1 MRSTFAGLNT
11 MVRGIYANQL
21 SLDTTGH
28 NITNAGTEGYSRQS
42 VNLAATRGQQVS
54 SIYGQVMVGTGVDST
69 SIERAR
75 NVYADKQYWSETA
88 QQQYYKTQQTNYDKV
103 EAIFN
108 DSGNTGVKN
117 ALTEFYNAWNDLS
130 TSASTASNRTAV
142 IEKSNVL
149 ADRIK
154 TASQQLQAQIN
165 AQYDDMRLSV
175 TQIND
180 YTDQL
185 VKLNQNIMTTEA
197 TGASANDLRDQRD
210 LIVDNLSKYMNLNV
224 YEDEKGM
231 YSVVSNGITMVNGIN
246 KLTLEMSEPQTNKT
260 YGISDYTVNIKES
273 GIAYIPMNGSMK
285 AQMDTIAEDKGYID
299 KMANIAGF
307 LLTTFNTVHQQGAG
321 IDGTDSSLGDDDG
334 TATYKGP
341 SYGRNFWGDDNTLYT
356 WDAANQCV
364 QATQMKDIK
373 RRLTYAEKTDADG
386 KALTD
391 TDGKTVY
398 MPQVTITGTKVDTG
412 NNLKGINIINALQVN
427 TAITAVGGQ
436 SLIAA
441 RTLSVVQATD
451 DNGKFKTDASG
462 KPVYDVTVN
471 GSGDGTNATN
481 VASLVNMGQ
490 YNGEKDSSV
499 NNTSYQAYSRG
510 NVISSAYVAY
520 QESGATTFLMNMKD
534 KKAENNMTSRSL
546 DKNSVNA
553 YYSAAVSQLGSDS
566 ESLDD
571 KADAQDDLILQI
583 TNWRSSTS
591 GVDWNEELSNMIM
604 FQKGYSA
611 CSRCLTTM
619 DEMLDKL
626 INSTG
631 MVGR

>member
-130 TSASTASNRTAV
+130 TNASTASNRTAV

-499 NNTSYQAYSRG
+499 NNTSYQAYSKG

-546 DKNSVNA
+546 DTNSVNA

>member
-108 DSGNTGVKN
+108 DSGNTGIKN
-117 ALTEFYNAWNDLS
+117 AVTEFYNAWNDLS

-142 IEKSNVL
+142 IEKGNVL

-154 TASQQLQAQIN
+154 TASQQLQEQIN
-165 AQYDDMRLSV
+165 AQYEDMSLSV

-224 YEDEKGM
+224 YEDDNGM

-246 KLTLEMSEPQTNKT
+246 KLTLEMSSAIENDQ

-273 GIAYIPMNGSMK
+273 GIAFLPTNGSMK
-285 AQMDTIAEDKGYID
+285 AQMDTIAEDKGYLD
-299 KMANIAGF
+299 QMANIAGF
-307 LLTTFNTVHQQGAG
+307 MLTTFNTMHQQGAG
-321 IDGTDSSLGDDDG
+321 IDGTDSSLAEYYTDG
-334 TATYKGP
+334 NGKKYTDAAMTTEYTGP
-341 SYGRNFWGDDNTLYT
+341 SYGENFWGDNNTLYT
-356 WDAANQCV
+356 WDAENSCIK
-364 QATQMKDIK
+364 ATKV
-373 RRLTYAEKTDADG
+373 EKLKHETNFTETKNADG
-386 KALTD
+386 
-391 TDGKTVY
+391 TVTRT
-398 MPQVTITGTKVDTG
+398 PKVTLSGTGTSSALD
-412 NNLKGINIINALQVN
+412 GINIINALTVN
-427 TAITAVGGQ
+427 TAISSTGGQ
-436 SLIAA
+436 NIIAA
-441 RTLSVVQATD
+441 RKLTVEQTTD
-451 DNGKFKTDASG
+451 ENGKLGAYE
-462 KPVYDVTVN
+462 VALN

-481 VASLVNMGQ
+481 LSTLINMDQDNVHSTANVVYSNGTASFMDTTTAAD
-490 YNGEKDSSV
+490 KI
-499 NNTSYQAYSRG
+499 T
-510 NVISSAYVAY
+510 
-520 QESGATTFLMNMKD
+520 ATLK
-534 KKAENNMTSRSL
+534 NNMVSRSL
-546 DKNSVNA
+546 DKDSVNA
-553 YYSAAVSQLGSDS
+553 YYSAMVSKLGSDS

-571 KADAQDDLILQI
+571 KADAQDNLITQI

-604 FQKGYSA
+604 FQQGYSA

-631 MVGR
+631 TVGR

>member
-21 SLDTTGH
+21 SLYTTGH

-130 TSASTASNRTAV
+130 TNASTASNRTAV

-246 KLTLEMSEPQTNKT
+246 KLTLEMSEPQTNEK
-260 YGISDYTVNIKES
+260 YGINDYTINIKES
-273 GIAYIPMNGSMK
+273 GIAYLPTNGSLK
-285 AQMDTIAEDKGYID
+285 AQMDTIAEDKGYLD
-299 KMANIAGF
+299 DMSNIAGF
-307 LLTTFNTVHQQGAG
+307 MLTTFNTMHQQGAG
-321 IDGTDSSLGDDDG
+321 IDGTDSSLTEYYTDG
-334 TATYKGP
+334 NGKKYTDPAMTTEYTGP
-341 SYGRNFWGDDNTLYT
+341 SYGENFWGDNNTLYT
-356 WDAANQCV
+356 WDAENSCIK
-364 QATQMKDIK
+364 ATKVEKLKHEKDFTETK
-373 RRLTYAEKTDADG
+373 NADG
-386 KALTD
+386 
-391 TDGKTVY
+391 TVTRT
-398 MPQVTITGTKVDTG
+398 PKVTLSGTGTSSTLD
-412 NNLKGINIINALQVN
+412 GINIINALTVN
-427 TAITAVGGQ
+427 TAISSTGGQ
-436 SLIAA
+436 NIIAA
-441 RTLSVVQATD
+441 RKLTVEQTTD
-451 DNGKFKTDASG
+451 DNGKLGAYE
-462 KPVYDVTVN
+462 VALN

-481 VASLVNMGQ
+481 LSTLINMDQDNVTSTANVVYSDGKASFMDTTTAAD
-490 YNGEKDSSV
+490 KI
-499 NNTSYQAYSRG
+499 T
-510 NVISSAYVAY
+510 
-520 QESGATTFLMNMKD
+520 ATLK
-534 KKAENNMTSRSL
+534 NNMVSRSL
-546 DKNSVNA
+546 GKDSVNA
-553 YYSAAVSQLGSDS
+553 YYSAMVAQLGSDS

-591 GVDWNEELSNMIM
+591 GVGWNEELSNMIM

>member
-103 EAIFN
+103 EAIFD
-108 DSGNTGVKN
+108 DSSNTGIKN
-117 ALTEFYNAWNDLS
+117 AVTEFYNAWNDLS
-130 TSASTASNRTAV
+130 TSASTSSNRTAV
-142 IEKSNVL
+142 IEKGNVL

-154 TASQQLQAQIN
+154 TASQQLQEQIN
-165 AQYDDMRLSV
+165 AQYEDMSLSV
-175 TQIND
+175 TQINN

-224 YEDEKGM
+224 YEDDNGM
-231 YSVVSNGITMVNGIN
+231 YSIVSNGITMVNGVN
-246 KLTLEMSEPQTNKT
+246 KLTLEMSDPQMNDK

-273 GIAYIPMNGSMK
+273 GIAYIPTNGSMK
-285 AQMDTIAEDKGYID
+285 AQMDTIAEDKGYLD
-299 KMANIAGF
+299 DMANIAGF
-307 LLTTFNTVHQQGAG
+307 MLTTFNTMHQQGAG
-321 IDGTDSSLGDDDG
+321 IDGTDSSLATYYTDG
-334 TATYKGP
+334 TGKKYTDDTKAKEYTGP
-341 SYGRNFWGDDNTLYT
+341 SYGTNFWGDSNTLYT
-356 WDAANQCV
+356 WDADNSCV
-364 QATQMKDIK
+364 KATEMSGISHSLSID
-373 RRLTYAEKTDADG
+373 TT
-386 KALTD
+386 TD
-391 TDGKTVY
+391 TAGNTVRT
-398 MPQVTITGTKVDTG
+398 PKVTLNGTKVSET
-412 NNLKGINIINALQVN
+412 NLEGINIINALSVS
-427 TAITAVGGQ
+427 TDITATGGQ
-436 SLIAA
+436 NTIAA
-441 RTLSVVQATD
+441 RTLATEQKTD
-451 DNGKFKTDASG
+451 ENGKLVTDATSG
-462 KPVYDVTVN
+462 DPVYQVAVN

-481 VASLVNMGQ
+481 ISTLINMDQDNVHSTANILYEVG
-490 YNGEKDSSV
+490 GTAVMDTTKDV
-499 NNTSYQAYSRG
+499 TS
-510 NVISSAYVAY
+510 
-520 QESGATTFLMNMKD
+520 TLK
-534 KKAENNMTSRSL
+534 NNMTSRSL
-546 DKNSVNA
+546 NTDSVNS
-553 YYSAAVSQLGSDS
+553 YYSAKMAKLGSDS

-604 FQKGYSA
+604 FQQGYSA

>member
-21 SLDTTGH
+21 SLVTTGH

-224 YEDEKGM
+224 YEDDKGM
-231 YSVVSNGITMVNGIN
+231 YSVVSNGITLVNGN
-246 KLTLEMSEPQTNKT
+246 SHLTLEMSDPYANKE
-260 YGISDYTVNIKES
+260 YGISDYSVNIKES
-273 GIAYIPMNGSMK
+273 GVVFLPTNGSMK
-285 AQMDTIAEDKGYID
+285 AQFDTIAEDKGYID
-299 KMANIAGF
+299 KLANISATF
-307 LLTTFNTVHQQGAG
+307 LTTFNTMHQQGAG
-321 IDGTDSSLGDDDG
+321 VDGTDSSFGNNPPASG
-334 TATYKGP
+334 TYAGP
-341 SYGRNFWGDDNTLYT
+341 SYGLNFWGEEDSLYT
-356 WDAANQCV
+356 WDATNNQV
-364 QATQMKDIK
+364 VASRMTNIQRSVTPMGSTTTATQPK
-373 RRLTYAEKTDADG
+373 
-386 KALTD
+386 
-391 TDGKTVY
+391 
-398 MPQVTITGTKVDTG
+398 VTITGTASSTD
-412 NNLKGINIINALQVN
+412 NLKGINIINELGICTN
-427 TAITAVGGQ
+427 LKSTGGQ
-436 SLIAA
+436 NLIAA
-441 RTLSVVQATD
+441 RKLVIEQDVSSTGALQNTYSV
-451 DNGKFKTDASG
+451 K
-462 KPVYDVTVN
+462 VN

-481 VASLVNMGQ
+481 ISTIINMDMENVQSTSDIVYMSGTTTLM
-490 YNGEKDSSV
+490 DTS
-499 NNTSYQAYSRG
+499 NTT
-510 NVISSAYVAY
+510 NP
-520 QESGATTFLMNMKD
+520 
-534 KKAENNMTSRSL
+534 NNMTSRAIKDDSI
-546 DKNSVNA
+546 NA
-553 YYSAAVSQLGSDS
+553 YYSAAVAKLGSDS
-566 ESLDD
+566 ESVDD
-571 KADAQDDLILQI
+571 KSDAQDKLITQI
-583 TNWRSSTS
+583 KNWRSSTS

-604 FQKGYSA
+604 FQQGYSA

>member
-246 KLTLEMSEPQTNKT
+246 KLTLAMSEPQMNDV

-273 GIAYIPMNGSMK
+273 GIAFIPTNGSMK
-285 AQMDTIAEDKGYID
+285 AQMDTIAEDKGYLD
-299 KMANIAGF
+299 KMANVAGF
-307 LLTTFNTVHQQGAG
+307 MLTTFNTMHQQGAG
-321 IDGTDSSLGDDDG
+321 IDGTDSSLGTYYTDG
-334 TATYKGP
+334 SGKKYTDKALTTEYTGP
-341 SYGRNFWGDDNTLYT
+341 SYGENFWGDNNTLYT
-356 WDAANQCV
+356 WDAENSCV
-364 QATQMKDIK
+364 KATEMSGITHSLSIDE
-373 RRLTYAEKTDADG
+373 T
-386 KALTD
+386 TD
-391 TDGKTVY
+391 TAGNTVRT
-398 MPQVTITGTKVDTG
+398 PKVTLNGTKVAEQS
-412 NNLKGINIINALQVN
+412 LKGIKIINALGVS
-427 TAITAVGGQ
+427 TDITATGGQ
-436 SLIAA
+436 NTIAA
-441 RTLSVVQATD
+441 RTLATEQRKD
-451 DNGKFKTDASG
+451 ANGKLVIDAATG
-462 KPVYDVTVN
+462 KPDYKPAVN

-481 VASLVNMGQ
+481 LSTLINMDQDNVHSTANVVYSDGTASFMDTTTAAD
-490 YNGEKDSSV
+490 KI
-499 NNTSYQAYSRG
+499 T
-510 NVISSAYVAY
+510 
-520 QESGATTFLMNMKD
+520 ATLK
-534 KKAENNMTSRSL
+534 NNMVSRSL
-546 DKNSVNA
+546 DKDSVNA
-553 YYSAAVSQLGSDS
+553 YYSAMVAKLGSDS

-571 KADAQDDLILQI
+571 KADAQDKLILQI

-591 GVDWNEELSNMIM
+591 GVDWNEELSNMIK
-604 FQKGYSA
+604 FQQGYSA

-626 INSTG
+626 VNSTG

>member
-11 MVRGIYANQL
+11 MVRGIYSNQL

-28 NITNAGTEGYSRQS
+28 NITNASTEGYSRQS

-69 SIERAR
+69 SIQRAR

-103 EAIFN
+103 EAIFD
-108 DSGNTGVKN
+108 DSSNTGIKN
-117 ALTEFYNAWNDLS
+117 AVTEFYNAWNDLS
-130 TSASTASNRTAV
+130 TSASTSSNRTAV
-142 IEKSNVL
+142 IEKGNVL

-154 TASQQLQAQIN
+154 TASQQLQEQIN
-165 AQYDDMRLSV
+165 AQYEDMSLSV
-175 TQIND
+175 TQINN

-224 YEDEKGM
+224 YEDDNGM
-231 YSVVSNGITMVNGIN
+231 YSIVSNGITMVNGVN
-246 KLTLEMSEPQTNKT
+246 KLTLEMSDPQMNDK

-273 GIAYIPMNGSMK
+273 GIAYIPTNGSMK
-285 AQMDTIAEDKGYID
+285 AQMDTIAEDKGYLD
-299 KMANIAGF
+299 DMANIAGF
-307 LLTTFNTVHQQGAG
+307 MLTTFNTMHQQGAG
-321 IDGTDSSLGDDDG
+321 IDGTDSSLATYYTDG
-334 TATYKGP
+334 TGKKYTDDTKAKEYTGP
-341 SYGRNFWGDDNTLYT
+341 SYGTNFWGDSNTLYT
-356 WDAANQCV
+356 WDADNSCV
-364 QATQMKDIK
+364 KATEMSGISHSLSID
-373 RRLTYAEKTDADG
+373 TT
-386 KALTD
+386 TD
-391 TDGKTVY
+391 TAGNTVRT
-398 MPQVTITGTKVDTG
+398 PKVTLNGTKVSET
-412 NNLKGINIINALQVN
+412 NLEGINIINALSVS
-427 TAITAVGGQ
+427 TDITATGGQ
-436 SLIAA
+436 NTIAA
-441 RTLSVVQATD
+441 RTLATEQKTD
-451 DNGKFKTDASG
+451 ENGKLVTDATSG
-462 KPVYDVTVN
+462 DPVYQVAVN

-481 VASLVNMGQ
+481 ISTLINMDQDNVHSTANILYEVG
-490 YNGEKDSSV
+490 GTAVMDTTKDV
-499 NNTSYQAYSRG
+499 TS
-510 NVISSAYVAY
+510 
-520 QESGATTFLMNMKD
+520 TLK
-534 KKAENNMTSRSL
+534 NNMTSRSL
-546 DKNSVNA
+546 NTDSVNS
-553 YYSAAVSQLGSDS
+553 YYSAKMAKLGSDS

-604 FQKGYSA
+604 FQQGYSA

>member
-11 MVRGIYANQL
+11 MVRGIYSNQL

-28 NITNAGTEGYSRQS
+28 NITNASTEGYSRQS

-130 TSASTASNRTAV
+130 TNASTASNRTAV

-224 YEDEKGM
+224 YEDDNGM
-231 YSVVSNGITMVNGIN
+231 YSIVSNGITMVNGVN
-246 KLTLEMSEPQTNKT
+246 KLTLEMSEPQMNDK

-273 GIAYIPMNGSMK
+273 GIAYLPTNGSMK
-285 AQMDTIAEDKGYID
+285 AQMDTIAEDKGYLD
-299 KMANIAGF
+299 DMANIAGF
-307 LLTTFNTVHQQGAG
+307 MLTTFNTMHQQGAG
-321 IDGTDSSLGDDDG
+321 IDGTDDDKLGSY
-334 TATYKGP
+334 TATSTGNGSYTGP
-341 SYGRNFWGDDNTLYT
+341 SYGTNFWGDTMTLYT
-356 WDAANQCV
+356 WDADNECV
-364 QATQMKDIK
+364 KATKMSSIEHSLSID
-373 RRLTYAEKTDADG
+373 TTTDSAG
-386 KALTD
+386 N
-391 TDGKTVY
+391 TVRT
-398 MPQVTITGTKVDTG
+398 PKVTLNGTKVSET
-412 NNLKGINIINALQVN
+412 NLEGINIINALNVS
-427 TAITAVGGQ
+427 TDITATGGQ
-436 SLIAA
+436 NIIAA
-441 RTLSVVQATD
+441 RTLTTEQQMDGS
-451 DNGKFKTDASG
+451 GKIVTDAAG
-462 KPVYDVTVN
+462 NPVYQYAVN

-481 VASLVNMGQ
+481 LSTLINMGQ
-490 YNGEKDSSV
+490 DNIHSTANILYQVASKD
-499 NNTSYQAYSRG
+499 AMD
-510 NVISSAYVAY
+510 
-520 QESGATTFLMNMKD
+520 TTKTADDLKKD
-534 KKAENNMTSRSL
+534 KTVKNNMISRSL
-546 DKNSVNA
+546 DTDSVNA
-553 YYSAAVSQLGSDS
+553 YYSAAMAKLGSDS

-604 FQKGYSA
+604 FQQGSSA
-611 CSRCLTTM
+611 CYRCLTTM

>member
-1 MRSTFAGLNT
+1 MSSTFAGLNT
-11 MVRGIYANQL
+11 MVRGIYSNQL

-28 NITNAGTEGYSRQS
+28 NITNASTEGYSRQS

-69 SIERAR
+69 SIQRAR
-75 NVYADKQYWSETA
+75 NIYADKQYWSETA

-108 DSGNTGVKN
+108 DSGNTGIKN
-117 ALTEFYNAWNDLS
+117 AVTEFYNAWNDLS
-130 TSASTASNRTAV
+130 TNASTASNRTAV

-154 TASQQLQAQIN
+154 TASQQLQEQIN

-224 YEDEKGM
+224 YEDDKGM

-246 KLTLEMSEPQTNKT
+246 KLTLEMSEPQMNDV

-273 GIAYIPMNGSMK
+273 GIAFIPTNGSMK
-285 AQMDTIAEDKGYID
+285 AQMDTIAEDKGYLD
-299 KMANIAGF
+299 KMANVAGF
-307 LLTTFNTVHQQGAG
+307 MLTTFNTMHQQGAG
-321 IDGTDSSLGDDDG
+321 IDGTDSSLSTYYTDG
-334 TATYKGP
+334 TGKKYTDDTKAKEYTGP
-341 SYGRNFWGDDNTLYT
+341 SYGTNFWGDSNTLYT
-356 WDAANQCV
+356 WDAENSCV
-364 QATQMKDIK
+364 KATEMSGITHSLSIDE
-373 RRLTYAEKTDADG
+373 T
-386 KALTD
+386 TD
-391 TDGKTVY
+391 TAGNTVHT
-398 MPQVTITGTKVDTG
+398 PKVTLNGTKVAEQS
-412 NNLKGINIINALQVN
+412 LKGIKIINALSVS
-427 TAITAVGGQ
+427 TDITATGGQ
-436 SLIAA
+436 NTIAA
-441 RTLSVVQATD
+441 RTLATEQKKETT
-451 DNGKFKTDASG
+451 GKLITDAAG
-462 KPVYDVTVN
+462 DPVYEVTVN

-481 VASLVNMGQ
+481 ISTLINMDQ
-490 YNGEKDSSV
+490 SNVHSTANILYQINGTDVMDTTKDV
-499 NNTSYQAYSRG
+499 
-510 NVISSAYVAY
+510 
-520 QESGATTFLMNMKD
+520 TTALK
-534 KKAENNMTSRSL
+534 NNMTSRSL
-546 DKNSVNA
+546 DKDSVNA
-553 YYSAAVSQLGSDS
+553 YYSAMVSKLGSDS

-591 GVDWNEELSNMIM
+591 GVDWNEELSNMIK
-604 FQKGYSA
+604 FQQGYSA

-626 INSTG
+626 VNSTG

>member
-103 EAIFN
+103 EAIFI
-108 DSGNTGVKN
+108 DSGNSGVKN

-130 TSASTASNRTAV
+130 TNASTASNRTAV

-246 KLTLEMSEPQTNKT
+246 KLTLEMSEPQTNEK
-260 YGISDYTVNIKES
+260 YGINDYTINIKES
-273 GIAYIPMNGSMK
+273 GIAYLPTNGSLK
-285 AQMDTIAEDKGYID
+285 AQMDTIAEDKGYLD
-299 KMANIAGF
+299 DMSNIAGF
-307 LLTTFNTVHQQGAG
+307 MLTTFNTMHQQGAG
-321 IDGTDSSLGDDDG
+321 IDGTDSSLTEYYTDG
-334 TATYKGP
+334 NGKKYTDPAMTTEYTGP
-341 SYGRNFWGDDNTLYT
+341 SYGENFWGDNNTLYT
-356 WDAANQCV
+356 WDAENSCIK
-364 QATQMKDIK
+364 ATKVEKLKHEKDFTETK
-373 RRLTYAEKTDADG
+373 NADG
-386 KALTD
+386 
-391 TDGKTVY
+391 TVTRT
-398 MPQVTITGTKVDTG
+398 PKVTLSGTGTSSTLD
-412 NNLKGINIINALQVN
+412 GINIINALTVN
-427 TAITAVGGQ
+427 TAISSTGGQ
-436 SLIAA
+436 NIIAA
-441 RTLSVVQATD
+441 RKLTVEQTTD
-451 DNGKFKTDASG
+451 DNGKLGAYE
-462 KPVYDVTVN
+462 VALN

-481 VASLVNMGQ
+481 LSTLINMDQDNVTSTANVVYSDGTASFMDTTTAAD
-490 YNGEKDSSV
+490 KI
-499 NNTSYQAYSRG
+499 T
-510 NVISSAYVAY
+510 
-520 QESGATTFLMNMKD
+520 ATLK
-534 KKAENNMTSRSL
+534 NNMVSRSL
-546 DKNSVNA
+546 DKDSVNA
-553 YYSAAVSQLGSDS
+553 YYSAMVAQLGSDS

>member
-21 SLDTTGH
+21 ALDTTGH

-42 VNLAATRGQQVS
+42 VNLAATRGQEVS
-54 SIYGQVMVGTGVDST
+54 SLYGQVMVGTGVDST

-75 NVYADKQYWSETA
+75 NVYADKQFWSETA

-130 TSASTASNRTAV
+130 TNASTASNRTAV

-154 TASQQLQAQIN
+154 TASQQLQEQIN

-224 YEDEKGM
+224 YEDDKGM

-246 KLTLEMSEPQTNKT
+246 KLTLEMSDPQMNDK

-273 GIAYIPMNGSMK
+273 GIAYIPTNGSMK
-285 AQMDTIAEDKGYID
+285 AQMDAIAENKGYLD
-299 KMANIAGF
+299 DMANIAGF
-307 LLTTFNTVHQQGAG
+307 MLTTFNTMHQQGAG
-321 IDGTDSSLGDDDG
+321 IDGTDDEKLGSY
-334 TATYKGP
+334 TATSTGNGDYTGP
-341 SYGRNFWGDDNTLYT
+341 SYGTNFWGDTMTLYT
-356 WDAANQCV
+356 WDADNQCV
-364 QATQMKDIK
+364 KATKMSSIEHSLDID
-373 RRLTYAEKTDADG
+373 KT
-386 KALTD
+386 TD
-391 TDGKTVY
+391 TAGNIVRTPK
-398 MPQVTITGTKVDTG
+398 VTLKGTKVSET
-412 NNLKGINIINALQVN
+412 NLEGINIINALSVS
-427 TAITAVGGQ
+427 TDITATGGQ
-436 SLIAA
+436 NIIAA
-441 RTLSVVQATD
+441 RTLATEQQTD
-451 DNGKFKTDASG
+451 ANGKLVTDAASG
-462 KPVYDVTVN
+462 DPVYQVTVN

-481 VASLVNMGQ
+481 LSTLINMDQDNVHSTANILYEVG
-490 YNGEKDSSV
+490 GTAVMDTTKDV
-499 NNTSYQAYSRG
+499 TS
-510 NVISSAYVAY
+510 
-520 QESGATTFLMNMKD
+520 TLK
-534 KKAENNMTSRSL
+534 NNMTSRSL
-546 DKNSVNA
+546 DKDSVNA
-553 YYSAAVSQLGSDS
+553 YYSAMVSKLGSDS

>member
-130 TSASTASNRTAV
+130 TNASTASNRTAV

-246 KLTLEMSEPQTNKT
+246 KLTLEMSEPQMNKT

-273 GIAYIPMNGSMK
+273 GIAYIPTNGSLK

-299 KMANIAGF
+299 KMAGIASF
-307 LLTTFNTVHQQGAG
+307 MLTTFNTVHQQGAG

-373 RRLTYAEKTDADG
+373 RSLTVAEKTDADG
-386 KALTD
+386 KALKD
-391 TDGKTVY
+391 TDGNVIY

-441 RTLSVVQATD
+441 RTLSVTKKTD
-451 DNGKFKTDASG
+451 ENGKFSTATGKDAYE
-462 KPVYDVTVN
+462 VAVN

-499 NNTSYQAYSRG
+499 NNTSYQAYSGG

-520 QESGATTFLMNMKD
+520 QERGATTFLMNMQD

-546 DKNSVNA
+546 DTNSVNA

>member
-130 TSASTASNRTAV
+130 TNASTASNRTAV

-154 TASQQLQAQIN
+154 TASQQLQEQIN

-246 KLTLEMSEPQTNKT
+246 KLTLEMSDPQMNDK

-273 GIAYIPMNGSMK
+273 GIAYIPTNGSLK

-299 KMANIAGF
+299 KMAGIASF
-307 LLTTFNTVHQQGAG
+307 MLTTFNTVHQQGAG
-321 IDGTDSSLGDDDG
+321 IDGTDSSLGDDNG

-364 QATQMKDIK
+364 QATQMKNIE
-373 RRLTYAEKTDADG
+373 RSLTVAEKTGAGG
-386 KALTD
+386 KALKD
-391 TDGKTVY
+391 TDNKAIY
-398 MPQVTITGTKVDTG
+398 LPQVTITGTKVDAED
-412 NNLKGINIINALQVN
+412 LKGIKIINALQVN

-441 RTLSVVQATD
+441 RTLSVAQATD

-499 NNTSYQAYSRG
+499 NNTSYQAYSGG
-510 NVISSAYVAY
+510 NVISSAYVTY
-520 QESGATTFLMNMKD
+520 KETGATTAIMDMSD
-534 KKAENNMTSRSL
+534 KKTGLNNMTSRSL
-546 DKNSVNA
+546 NTSSVNA
-553 YYSAAVSQLGSDS
+553 YYSAAVAQLGSDS